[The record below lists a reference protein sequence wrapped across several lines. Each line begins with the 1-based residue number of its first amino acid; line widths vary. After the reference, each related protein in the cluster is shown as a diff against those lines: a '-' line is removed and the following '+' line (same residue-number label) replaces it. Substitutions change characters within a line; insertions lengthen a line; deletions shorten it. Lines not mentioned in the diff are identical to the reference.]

1 MRIQAL
7 LFDFDGLILDTE
19 TPQVEVWKAI
29 YAEHGF
35 DYPVEDWCQT
45 IGGWGA
51 STFDPAV
58 ELGRLSGGKL
68 DVESLRRRGE
78 RECNAVI
85 DASPAMPGTREC
97 LAWAKSKGLRVA
109 IASSSERAWVEPHL
123 AKLGLLG
130 EFERVITGDD
140 VAPGRT
146 KPHPDVFLKALSVL
160 RLTANRA
167 VVVEDSPHGIAAAHK
182 AGLAVVAIPNPVTK
196 LLPMQEADLTFDS
209 LAEIPLRLVLERFE
223 SPDPGLR
230 KGTSPR
236 TQPAD

>member
-45 IGGWGA
+45 IGGWGV

-58 ELGRLSGGKL
+58 ELSRLSGDKL

-78 RECNAVI
+78 SECNAVI

-97 LAWAKSKGLRVA
+97 LEWARSKGLRVA

-123 AKLGLLG
+123 ARLGLLG

-160 RLTANRA
+160 RLTADGA
-167 VVVEDSPHGIAAAHK
+167 LVVEDSPHGIAAAHK

-196 LLPMQEADLTFDS
+196 LLPMQEADLTLNS

-223 SPDPGLR
+223 SPAAGLS
-230 KGTSPR
+230 KGTSP
-236 TQPAD
+236 TPQPTD